1 MQKSTFC
8 NEWAQRLNIPKYTKV
23 YVICMDICTIKLRP
37 NTKRVLDSFREY
49 RNESYEEIL
58 DKIVF
63 VAKTAEKNPKLSQ
76 KTVREI
82 EAARERIRNGSFYDE
97 AAVKKTLG
105 L

>member
-37 NTKRVLDSFREY
+37 NTKRVLDGFREY
-49 RNESYEEIL
+49 RNESYDE
-58 DKIVF
+58 V
-63 VAKTAEKNPKLSQ
+63 VAKLIGIAKNVKSAPELS
-76 KTVREI
+76 REAVESI
-82 EAARERIRNGSFYDE
+82 ERARKRIRAGNFITE
-97 AAVKKTLG
+97 ADAKKRLG

>member
-49 RNESYEEIL
+49 RNESYDE
-58 DKIVF
+58 V
-63 VAKTAEKNPKLSQ
+63 VAKLIGIAKNVKSAPELS
-76 KTVREI
+76 REAVESI
-82 EAARERIRNGSFYDE
+82 ERARKRIKAGNFITETD
-97 AAVKKTLG
+97 AKKRLG